1 MLYIC
6 LSRVPGTQIAETI
19 DFEFQLSSS
28 FFLIVDALHT
38 P

>member
-6 LSRVPGTQIAETI
+6 LSRVPGTQIAGAI
-19 DFEFQLSSS
+19 DFEFQLFSS
-28 FFLIVDALHT
+28 FSLIVDALHT